1 MTAVLWLCLREEKIA
16 NQFNINKDRV
26 YTEIKAYGLT
36 EATLSDITLL
46 GSESFINR
54 GTKLPS

>member
-1 MTAVLWLCLREEKIA
+1 MTAVLWLGLREEKIA
-16 NQFNINKDRV
+16 DQFNINKDSV

-54 GTKLPS
+54 DTKLPS